1 MALACKGHNECA
13 LTRTEYGFLMGF
25 FVAIQV
31 GAVLDLL
38 FIFLFS
44 NCMLTA
50 DCGTSPSPTCFASFQ
65 VVLTFPLIF
74 AAALY
79 DTFVTQRAAP
89 QSSA

>member
-1 MALACKGHNECA
+1 M
-13 LTRTEYGFLMGF
+13 Y
-25 FVAIQV
+25 
-31 GAVLDLL
+31 
-38 FIFLFS
+38 
-44 NCMLTA
+44 
-50 DCGTSPSPTCFASFQ
+50 FASFQ